1 MSKKQTEF
9 DELITELQDISNLSQ
24 KGYDFRLQTFLIN
37 DTKDLDEWNQSI
49 DGILNIIKNNTASN
63 SMRIICIRG
72 Q

>member
-49 DGILNIIKNNTASN
+49 DGILNIIKNNTVSN

-72 Q
+72 